1 MESNIFAILDLGLDG
16 TFLAA
21 MRLSMTNMARRTFVN
36 TRLSLIAATLF
47 LLSGTV
53 VAQTAAD
60 SINAEKQAFLEAISK
75 QIAGNESKPAG
86 EVFKNVRMLKEISAG
101 RLLSVMNFGYS
112 RSLGVSCTHCHV
124 PGKWESDEK
133 PNKQVARDMVV
144 MVGKIN
150 GDLLAGISNLR
161 SSKATVNCTTCH
173 RGQVQPA
180 LSLPPR

>member
-1 MESNIFAILDLGLDG
+1 MS
-16 TFLAA
+16 
-21 MRLSMTNMARRTFVN
+21 
-36 TRLSLIAATLF
+36 TRLSLIAATMV
-47 LLSGTV
+47 LLCGTMA
-53 VAQTAAD
+53 AQSAAD

-75 QIAGNESKPAG
+75 QIAGNEGKPAP
-86 EVFKNVRMLKEISAG
+86 EVFKNIKMMKEMTAG

-133 PNKQVARDMVV
+133 PHKQVARDMAV

-150 GDLLAGISNLR
+150 GDMLTGISNLR
-161 SSKATVNCTTCH
+161 SSKPTINCTTCH